1 MEPITVQSN
10 LSQTIDRLGA
20 EFRETL
26 KPYNLPRHIEDLVVT
41 DALQHARASNPNP
54 THVSFYDAYKLL
66 CDHKTFAV
74 FGGSRLEQDIEPHE
88 AIFGPLNNALGCLL
102 QYGGWSV
109 ISGGGPGKAMKGLH
123 YCLRK
128 AKVEGQGRN
137 CLAVSVASGL
147 NDEKLHPYA
156 DIVIRSPENITDRER
171 MIYALAKAGLYYP
184 GYYGTGAE
192 IGEGFLQNYLVDRG
206 PYAYAPAPMI
216 LVSYDMGDG
225 THFWE
230 PLLKQ
235 FQVQAVKAGLSKGE
249 GHDWLK
255 VVILPSPQIIGRMW
269 TGERDRL
276 FAKHA
281 EQIMIIA
288 DNWIYAKYQNTL
300 TGGFENEQFAAGYRD
315 NWSI

>member
-1 MEPITVQSN
+1 MQQISAAKA
-10 LSQTIDRLGA
+10 LSQAIDRLGE
-20 EFRETL
+20 EFRKTL
-26 KPYNLPRHIEDLVVT
+26 EPHNLPRPIEDLVVT
-41 DALQHARASNPNP
+41 DALQHARASKQNP
-54 THVSFYDAYKLL
+54 THVSFLEAYLQL
-66 CDHKTFAV
+66 RDHKTISV
-74 FGGSRLEQDIEPHE
+74 FGGSRLEQNIEPHQ
-88 AIFGPLNNALGCLL
+88 AIFGPLNKALGRLL
-102 QYGGWSV
+102 QEGGWSV

-123 YCLRK
+123 YCLKK

-235 FQVQAVKAGLSKGE
+235 FQVQAVKAGLSKGG

-255 VVILPSPQIIGRMW
+255 VVILPSPQIIGRMLPGDPG
-269 TGERDRL
+269 TTSKSR
-276 FAKHA
+276 K
-281 EQIMIIA
+281 
-288 DNWIYAKYQNTL
+288 
-300 TGGFENEQFAAGYRD
+300 
-315 NWSI
+315 